1 MEDTFA
7 VFANASVS
15 ALLLSFPHSSSQSRS
30 WSGPNIA
37 DPRLSPPAV
46 AADPYPPGPG
56 RFQVSFELESQGIVD
71 GEGQVLFRAEIAF
84 CGLDGGV
91 AEQQLDLFE
100 ISACLAA

>member
-1 MEDTFA
+1 MEGTFA

-37 DPRLSPPAV
+37 DLRLSQRLARC
-46 AADPYPPGPG
+46 A
-56 RFQVSFELESQGIVD
+56 VSFEFEVKGIVD